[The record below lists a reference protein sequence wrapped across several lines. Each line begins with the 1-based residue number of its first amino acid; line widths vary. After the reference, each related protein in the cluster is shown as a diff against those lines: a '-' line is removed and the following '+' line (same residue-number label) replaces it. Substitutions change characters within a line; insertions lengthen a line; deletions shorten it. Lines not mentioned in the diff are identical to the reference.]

1 MNEFKQKHIE
11 NKNAIIACLK
21 DAERFFVENEMSYEA
36 ENTRVNRE
44 KLENGEFSVSVVGEF
59 SAGKSTFLNALMGEH
74 ILPSFSAETTATI
87 NFLRHKDQ
95 APEGESGVVY
105 YKDGREKKLDK
116 VNLETIKQYVSTVS
130 TDEDVAQSVDHLDLF
145 LESRFLEDNV
155 TLVDTPGLNGIAEGH
170 RETTIKQIQQTSAGI
185 FLFKANQPGS
195 RSDFEFLTE
204 LRKRIDGNSVI
215 LVLNRID
222 EIKESEGETV
232 ESVVNK
238 LKENYKKVYPE
249 ATTLPEIWPVAAY
262 PALIARSHKK
272 FDYHGEYRV
281 FNDEEKS
288 TFEKLSRM
296 KAFEDRLW
304 KFLTQGEKTKQELL
318 APIRQLESVL
328 LELKNKYNAQLNGLN
343 GTMDQGDIESQ
354 KLELRKSMDIL
365 DDELKKLTADMA
377 KDVQEAEK
385 DFFNEIKTEVK
396 NFKKRFIARISD
408 FESID
413 EIDPDFIRDKIN
425 NELAMIA
432 EEAYEN
438 YGDAIRSIIAK
449 NATIVTSELNE
460 SLSAEMNIKLNTELE
475 LPEVKSGIDTFL
487 KKETELR
494 EEIERLRIE
503 IDDNDI
509 NILQAA
515 KNEDRIDSIE
525 RELKELKKQREK
537 FEEDSILYTPEIEK
551 RQERKESKVGWFI
564 FKKTKV
570 EWIDVVDDSKRIEYQ
585 ENVNKTLAKRDKEIA
600 ELTRQLDS
608 MPRSENL
615 EIMQHKRE
623 RKNALLSERR
633 AEMERMQREF
643 SDKIRKDSEN
653 ALKKQKIQIE
663 AYLDN
668 MTKEYESENKKRFRN
683 ERASQLALIEGI
695 IAGSVKKKLE
705 LKRQELETLEN
716 KFNIAVSERNQ
727 MIAAIEEQSRYV
739 GELISRAAVLE
750 GAIDSIKTDSIKDEE
765 I

>member
-1 MNEFKQKHIE
+1 M
-11 NKNAIIACLK
+11 
-21 DAERFFVENEMSYEA
+21 
-36 ENTRVNRE
+36 
-44 KLENGEFSVSVVGEF
+44 
-59 SAGKSTFLNALMGEH
+59 
-74 ILPSFSAETTATI
+74 
-87 NFLRHKDQ
+87 
-95 APEGESGVVY
+95 
-105 YKDGREKKLDK
+105 
-116 VNLETIKQYVSTVS
+116 
-130 TDEDVAQSVDHLDLF
+130 
-145 LESRFLEDNV
+145 
-155 TLVDTPGLNGIAEGH
+155 
-170 RETTIKQIQQTSAGI
+170 
-185 FLFKANQPGS
+185 
-195 RSDFEFLTE
+195 
-204 LRKRIDGNSVI
+204 
-215 LVLNRID
+215 
-222 EIKESEGETV
+222 
-232 ESVVNK
+232 
-238 LKENYKKVYPE
+238 
-249 ATTLPEIWPVAAY
+249 
-262 PALIARSHKK
+262 
-272 FDYHGEYRV
+272 
-281 FNDEEKS
+281 
-288 TFEKLSRM
+288 
-296 KAFEDRLW
+296 
-304 KFLTQGEKTKQELL
+304 
-318 APIRQLESVL
+318 
-328 LELKNKYNAQLNGLN
+328 
-343 GTMDQGDIESQ
+343 
-354 KLELRKSMDIL
+354 
-365 DDELKKLTADMA
+365 
-377 KDVQEAEK
+377 
-385 DFFNEIKTEVK
+385 
-396 NFKKRFIARISD
+396 
-408 FESID
+408 
-413 EIDPDFIRDKIN
+413 
-425 NELAMIA
+425 
-432 EEAYEN
+432 
-438 YGDAIRSIIAK
+438 AK

-503 IDDNDI
+503 IDDDDI
-509 NILQAA
+509 NILQTA

-643 SDKIRKDSEN
+643 SDKIRIDSED
-653 ALKKQKIQIE
+653 ALKKQKRQIE

-705 LKRQELETLEN
+705 LKRQELETLEK

-750 GAIDSIKTDSIKDEE
+750 GDIDSIKTDSIKDEE